1 MQGWRRY
8 AWKYESGVEPF
19 ELKYMPEQGIEVH
32 GQVVSFVR
40 GKPKPNI
47 QVSSFLAKRGDEETS
62 PGALSLNRLK
72 QTVWDVLLL
81 LPILLASGI

>member
-1 MQGWRRY
+1 M
-8 AWKYESGVEPF
+8 EPF
-19 ELKYMPEQGIEVH
+19 ELKSCPNKGLKCM

-62 PGALSLNRLK
+62 PGALSLNLFETDSVGRF
-72 QTVWDVLLL
+72 
-81 LPILLASGI
+81 AFYY